1 MGNYGAMEFHLGSP
15 FVTKGLSM
23 RRDFQAP
30 KRHDVT
36 LDKG

>member
-15 FVTKGLSM
+15 LVTKILSM
-23 RRDFQAP
+23 RHDFQAP